1 MAQFCESMNNYN
13 NRQLNEK
20 GCASYSAF
28 SVSTDK
34 NGKIN
39 EDLGLV
45 ALDSQLVRDNNS
57 VCNISLI
64 RLLFKG

>member
-1 MAQFCESMNNYN
+1 MNNY

-20 GCASYSAF
+20 GCASYF
-28 SVSTDK
+28 LVYQLIK
-34 NGKIN
+34 MVKN

-57 VCNISLI
+57 VCNIKFIYDGL
-64 RLLFKG
+64 